1 MPGFASLFTRP
12 RHGGAEGTKVRRVG
26 WRLAASCGM
35 LLAVATAVIAPASAA
50 SAGGPSQFWVSQTG
64 LPTGA
69 DRSCPTAAYATVQSA
84 VLAAEAA
91 ETLSP
96 RTVPTIEI
104 CPGTYSE
111 QVTILKSLL
120 LTRAPVAA
128 SLGPVTIQLPAAV
141 GGNQALGLSTTN
153 CQADDAAQ
161 GIPAP
166 QSVIEICS
174 ARPGGANANGVGVS
188 INDITVEGN
197 WPATT
202 CYDSLYGILVGGG
215 AALSLTSSTVE
226 QIGAYPL
233 NGCQGGVG
241 VQVGLAPTDQIG
253 LASLSGDIVETYQKN
268 GITVDGPGSYG
279 DIVKTVVTGDGPT
292 PAIAQNGIQISL
304 GAAGSVARST
314 ISGNNY
320 TGTGL
325 ASSTGILVFGG
336 GGSACG
342 IGPSSPLV
350 KYATFEDN
358 TLTGND
364 VGVYLANYN
373 STCTK
378 SATTPT
384 RDVALGNVI
393 QNSHGYPSADA
404 NISGWSAGVGYQ
416 AGVSDVGDDDVIS
429 GNAIT
434 GAGYAPLGTLPNP
447 TPPAFV
453 RPIDVVSGPAVN
465 PQVFGNTYDGARYN
479 PS

>member
-1 MPGFASLFTRP
+1 MPGFASLFART
-12 RHGGAEGTKVRRVG
+12 RHGGPHGTRFRWVG
-26 WRLAASCGM
+26 WRVVASCGM
-35 LLAVATAVIAPASAA
+35 LLGVTAAVVAPASAA
-50 SAGGPSQFWVSQTG
+50 SAAGPSQLWVSQTG

-84 VLAAEAA
+84 VLAAETA

-111 QVTILKSLL
+111 QVTILKSLV

-141 GGNQALGLSTTN
+141 GGNQALGLSATN

-161 GIPAP
+161 SVQIP

-174 ARPGGANANGVGVS
+174 ARPGGANTIGVGVS

-197 WPATT
+197 WPTT
-202 CYDSLYGILVGGG
+202 VCYGSLYGILVGGG
-215 AALSLTSSTVE
+215 AALSLSNSTVE
-226 QIGAYPL
+226 QIGASPL

-241 VQVGLAPTDQIG
+241 VQVGLSLTDQIG
-253 LASLSGDIVETYQKN
+253 LATLSGDIVETYQKN

-279 DIVKTVVTGDGPT
+279 DIDKTAITGDGPT
-292 PAIAQNGIQISL
+292 PTIAQNGIQFSF
-304 GAAGSVARST
+304 GATGSVTRST
-314 ISGNNY
+314 ITGDNY

-325 ASSTGILVFGG
+325 ASAAGILVFGG
-336 GGSACG
+336 GGTVCG

-350 KYATFEDN
+350 KDATFDDN
-358 TLTGND
+358 TLIGND
-364 VGVYLANYN
+364 LGIALSNVN
-373 STCTK
+373 SACTK

-384 RDVALGNVI
+384 RDTVFGNVI

-416 AGVSDVGDDDVIS
+416 AGVSDEGNDDVIWD
-429 GNAIT
+429 NAIS

-447 TPPAFV
+447 LPPAFV
-453 RPIDVVSGPAVN
+453 RPIDVVSGPAIN

>member
-12 RHGGAEGTKVRRVG
+12 RHGGADGTKVRRVG
-26 WRLAASCGM
+26 WRLVASCGM
-35 LLAVATAVIAPASAA
+35 LLGVAAAVVAPASAA
-50 SAGGPSQFWVSQTG
+50 SASVPTQFWVSQTA

-111 QVTILKSLL
+111 QVTILKSLV

-128 SLGPVTIQLPAAV
+128 GLGPVTIQLPAAV

-161 GIPAP
+161 GIQVP
-166 QSVIEICS
+166 QSVIEVCS
-174 ARPGGANANGVGVS
+174 ARPGGANAIGVGVS
-188 INDITVEGN
+188 INDITVQGN
-197 WPATT
+197 WPSTV

-215 AALSLTSSTVE
+215 AALSLTNSTVE
-226 QIGAYPL
+226 QVGAYPL

-241 VQVGLAPTDQIG
+241 VQVGLSPTDQIG
-253 LASLSGDIVETYQKN
+253 LASLSGDVIETYQKN

-279 DIVKTVVTGDGPT
+279 AVAGTTITGDGPT
-292 PAIAQNGIQISL
+292 PAIAQNGIQFSF
-304 GAAGSVARST
+304 GATGSVTRST
-314 ISGNNY
+314 ITGNNY
-320 TGTGL
+320 TGTGV
-325 ASSTGILVFGG
+325 ASSTGVLVFGG

-350 KYATFEDN
+350 KYATFADN
-358 TLTGND
+358 RLIGND
-364 VGVYLANYN
+364 VGIDLANLN

-384 RDVALGNVI
+384 RDTVLGNVI
-393 QNSHGYPSADA
+393 QNGNGYPSADA
-404 NISGWSAGVGYQ
+404 NISGWSASVGYQ
-416 AGVSDVGDDDVIS
+416 AGVADEGDSDVIY
-429 GNAIT
+429 GNAIS

-447 TPPAFV
+447 LPPAFV
-453 RPIDVVSGPAVN
+453 RPIDTVSGPAIN

>member
-1 MPGFASLFTRP
+1 MPGFASLFTRA
-12 RHGGAEGTKVRRVG
+12 RHGGPDGTKVRWVG
-26 WRLAASCGM
+26 WRLVASCGM
-35 LLAVATAVIAPASAA
+35 LLGVAAALVAPASAA
-50 SAGGPSQFWVSQTG
+50 SAGVPTQFWVSQTG

-96 RTVPTIEI
+96 RTVPTIEL

-111 QVTILKSLL
+111 QVTILKSLV

-128 SLGPVTIQLPAAV
+128 GLGPVTIQLPAAV
-141 GGNQALGLSTTN
+141 GSNQALGLSTTN

-161 GIPAP
+161 SIQVP

-174 ARPGGANANGVGVS
+174 ARPGGANTLGVGVS

-197 WPATT
+197 WPTT
-202 CYDSLYGILVGGG
+202 VCYDSLYGILVGGG
-215 AALSLTSSTVE
+215 AALSLTNSTVE

-241 VQVGLAPTDQIG
+241 VQVGLSSTDQIG
-253 LASLSGDIVETYQKN
+253 LASLSGDIIETYQKN

-279 DIVKTVVTGDGPT
+279 DIVKTAVTGDGPT
-292 PAIAQNGIQISL
+292 PAIAQNGIQFSF
-304 GAAGSVARST
+304 GATGSVTHST
-314 ISGNNY
+314 ITGNNY
-320 TGTGL
+320 TGTGG
-325 ASSTGILVFGG
+325 ASSIGILVFGG

-350 KYATFEDN
+350 KYATFADN
-358 TLTGND
+358 TLIGND
-364 VGVYLANYN
+364 VGIYLSNVN

-384 RDVALGNVI
+384 RDTALGNVI

-404 NISGWSAGVGYQ
+404 NISGWSTGVGYQ
-416 AGVSDVGDDDVIS
+416 AGVSDEGDGDAIGD
-429 GNAIT
+429 NAIS

-447 TPPAFV
+447 LPPAFV
-453 RPIDVVSGPAVN
+453 RPIDIVSGPAIN
-465 PQVFGNTYDGARYN
+465 PQVSGNTYDGKHYN

>member
-1 MPGFASLFTRP
+1 MPGFASLFTRSRP
-12 RHGGAEGTKVRRVG
+12 GGPDGTKVTWVG
-26 WRLAASCGM
+26 WRLIAACGM
-35 LLAVATAVIAPASAA
+35 LLGVAAAVLAPASAA
-50 SAGGPSQFWVSQTG
+50 SAGLRAQLWVSPTA

-91 ETLSP
+91 EALSP
-96 RTVPTIEI
+96 RTAATIEV

-111 QVTILKSLL
+111 QVTILKSMA

-128 SLGPVTIQLPAAV
+128 GLGPVTIQLPAAV

-161 GIPAP
+161 GITSP

-174 ARPGGANANGVGVS
+174 ARAGGANTSGVGVS
-188 INDITVEGN
+188 INDITVQGN
-197 WPATT
+197 WPTT
-202 CYDSLYGILVGGG
+202 VCYDSLYGILVGGG
-215 AALSLTSSTVE
+215 AALSLTDSTVE
-226 QIGAYPL
+226 QVGAYPL

-241 VQVGLAPTDQIG
+241 VQVGLSPTDQIG
-253 LASLSGDIVETYQKN
+253 LASLSGDVIETYQKN

-279 DIVKTVVTGDGPT
+279 AIANTTITGDGPT
-292 PAIAQNGIQISL
+292 PAIAQNGIQFSF
-304 GAAGSVARST
+304 GATGSVTRST
-314 ISGNNY
+314 ITGNNY
-320 TGTGL
+320 TGTGV

-350 KYATFEDN
+350 RYATFADN
-358 TLTGND
+358 RLIGND
-364 VGVYLANYN
+364 VGIDLANLN
-373 STCTK
+373 SACTK

-384 RDVALGNVI
+384 RDTVQGNVI
-393 QNSHGYPSADA
+393 QNGNGYPSADA
-404 NISGWSAGVGYQ
+404 NISGWSASVGYQ
-416 AGVSDVGDDDVIS
+416 AGVADEGDGDTIRGNSIS
-429 GNAIT
+429 

-453 RPIDVVSGPAVN
+453 RPIDVVSGPAIN
-465 PQVFGNTYDGARYN
+465 PQVSGNTYDGGHYN